1 MSASTRPSR
10 YPRWS
15 IIVSLWCAGLASAQS
30 PATVVVAGDTK
41 QTEGRLLSA
50 SAGDVACYLEFAD
63 AQGEAFS
70 EMANFDLCESDAL
83 HGQWVR
89 IGYEAGNVMA
99 DSCEGNPDC
108 SETQVVALVATLERA
123 AAPHSLTDAQLADM
137 AARNDPAQ
145 QATLCEAGET
155 VRYSCVTGSKTVSVC
170 SAEAAGAAQLRYRFG
185 KVGSPPELSLG
196 GPTAPANPAIYGRT
210 EAFAGGGGAWIRF
223 RNGKVAY
230 VVYTGVGRWGENGE
244 SATKDGVV
252 VERDGELIAKLE
264 CDMPPINDLSP
275 ELFESLGLD
284 PASDEEFLF
293 PD

>member
-1 MSASTRPSR
+1 MAASTQRSR
-10 YPRWS
+10 HPRWS
-15 IIVSLWCAGLASAQS
+15 FILSLACASVAGAQT
-30 PATVVVAGDTK
+30 PATVDVGGETK

-63 AQGEAFS
+63 AQGEPFS

-83 HGQWVR
+83 HGAWVR
-89 IGYEAGNVMA
+89 IGYETGNVMA
-99 DSCEGNPDC
+99 DSCQGDADC
-108 SETQVVALVATLERA
+108 SETQVVALVATLQRA
-123 AAPHSLTDAQLADM
+123 EPPSPPSDAQLAGM

-145 QATLCEAGET
+145 QTTLCEAGET
-155 VRYSCVTGSKTVSVC
+155 VRYSCVTGSKIVSVC
-170 SAEAAGAAQLRYRFG
+170 SPGETAAAQLRYRFG
-185 KVGSPPELSLG
+185 KAGSPPELSLG
-196 GPTAPANPAIYGRT
+196 GPTGPANPAIYGRT
-210 EAFAGGGGAWIRF
+210 EPFAGGGGAWVRF
-223 RNGKVAY
+223 RNGNVAY

-252 VERDGELIAKLE
+252 VERGGKVIANLE

>member
-1 MSASTRPSR
+1 M
-10 YPRWS
+10 PRH
-15 IIVSLWCAGLASAQS
+15 CALPALFALLLAIGAK
-30 PATVVVAGDTK
+30 ADTIDFAGETK

-63 AQGEAFS
+63 AQGEPFS

-83 HGQWVR
+83 HGEWVQ
-89 IGYEAGNVMA
+89 IGYETGNVMA
-99 DSCEGNPDC
+99 DSCAGNPDC

-123 AAPHSLTDAQLADM
+123 AAPQSLTDAQLADM
-137 AARNDPAQ
+137 AARKDPAQ
-145 QATLCEAGET
+145 QATLCEVGET
-155 VRYSCVTGSKTVSVC
+155 VRYSCVTGSKIVSVC
-170 SAEAAGAAQLRYRFG
+170 SPGNAGAAQLRYRFG
-185 KVGSPPELSLG
+185 KAGSPPELSLG
-196 GPTAPANPAIYGRT
+196 GATGPANPAIYGRT
-210 EAFAGGGGAWIRF
+210 EPFAGGGGAWVRF
-223 RNGKVAY
+223 RNGNVAY

-252 VERDGELIAKLE
+252 VERRGEVIAKLE